1 MDSHLLFELT
11 YVLYRIRSTII
22 HGERWLVEPSRKFC
36 LFYPP
41 CKGWF
46 RNLAQCLLHN
56 ISSYSFARRA
66 PTFPLVKILFL
77 TRERFAW
84 WSSRPFSVY
93 SIFFIVGRDIR
104 AGRGP
109 LLLCSTELLLQIINL
124 SLHGFFITLLMSY
137 MTFPSKTASTRVD
150 GVHTAFLRV
159 FPISFTLKI
168 EEFIL
173 LTNIGRFRLV
183 QTCLM
188 WTWSYHNRYTT
199 LKHKLFP
206 QTAPILGSRFVA

>member
-11 YVLYRIRSTII
+11 YMLYRIRSTII
-22 HGERWLVEPSRKFC
+22 HDERWLVEPSKKFF

-46 RNLAQCLLHN
+46 RNLVQCLLHN

-66 PTFPLVKILFL
+66 PAFPLVKMLFL
-77 TRERFAW
+77 TRERFTL
-84 WSSRPFSVY
+84 WSSRPLSVH

-104 AGRGP
+104 AGKGP
-109 LLLCSTELLLQIINL
+109 LLLCSPELLLQIINL
-124 SLHGFFITLLMSY
+124 SLHGFFITLLMRY

-150 GVHTAFLRV
+150 SVHTAFLIV

-183 QTCLM
+183 WTCLM
-188 WTWSYHNRYTT
+188 WTWSFHNRYTT
-199 LKHKLFP
+199 LKHKLSP
-206 QTAPILGSRFVA
+206 